1 MEDKAA
7 KQHKVTLTGREMLD
21 VSGIINVE
29 KFTDE
34 NVVLETEQG
43 ILDIKGEKMHMKQLN
58 LDGGLIIVEGH
69 IKSLTYSEGTF
80 SKDKKKGLLRSIF
93 K

>member
-1 MEDKAA
+1 MEDKSA
-7 KQHKVTLTGREMLD
+7 KQHKVSLMDRQMLD

-43 ILDIKGEKMHMKQLN
+43 TLDIKGEKMHMKQLN
-58 LDGGLIIVEGH
+58 LDGGMIIVEGL
-69 IKSLTYSEGTF
+69 IKSLTYSDGAST
-80 SKDKKKGLLRSIF
+80 KDKGKGLLRNIF

>member
-1 MEDKAA
+1 MEDKSA
-7 KQHKVTLTGREMLD
+7 KQHKVILTDRQMLD

-29 KFTDE
+29 KFTDD

-43 ILDIKGEKMHMKQLN
+43 MLDIKGEKMHMRQLN
-58 LDGGLIIVEGH
+58 LDGGMIIVEGL
-69 IKSLTYSEGTF
+69 IKSLTYSEGTS
-80 SKDKKKGLLRSIF
+80 SKDKGKGFLRNVF

>member
-1 MEDKAA
+1 MEDRAT
-7 KQHKVTLTGREMLD
+7 KQHKVTLTDREMLD

-34 NVVLETEQG
+34 NVILETEQG
-43 ILDIKGEKMHMKQLN
+43 MLDIKGEKMHMKQLN

-69 IKSLTYSEGTF
+69 IKSLTYSEGTS
-80 SKDKKKGLLRSIF
+80 SKEKGKGFLRNIF